1 MYTQTAYRCSFCHK
15 TGLSKSN
22 IVKHEERCFKNPVTR
37 SCATCANLS
46 SSRVINPFSIE
57 YSPVKCLVGIVFEK
71 KQGEDIPVG
80 KSLKLKTECGK
91 WVEKSDDIEE
101 LIAYQDSITD
111 AVSIIMPPYQI
122 ENEQPF

>member
-46 SSRVINPFSIE
+46 SAKGFDMYESSIE
-57 YSPVKCLVGIVFEK
+57 DRLVKCLAGIVFEK
-71 KQGEDIPVG
+71 KQGEDIPVE

-91 WVEKSDDIEE
+91 WVERPEEIEE
-101 LIAYQDSITD
+101 LIAYQDGITANLD
-111 AVSIIMPPYQI
+111 
-122 ENEQPF
+122 NEEEHSF